1 MPTHALNAA
10 NPSSFPRKRESR
22 VQQTTLKIV
31 KRALKAAG
39 ALIPQLLFWAAI
51 LCAFQCAPIA
61 AQTLPSQWLPASPLS
76 LQDGR
81 AAPRQADI
89 AAEGAYA
96 AAVWSAEPLGVRT
109 LFWRESGDR
118 GETWTPVTLLF
129 PPDAERTEPTAA
141 HDGSSLWVAW
151 TQRDPDGGTDI
162 WTARRTENGWAN
174 PTRATASGSASRP
187 RLAVTRS
194 SPRRAAL
201 AYEDRSGAFPRAM
214 LAESENGG
222 ADWSAP
228 RPLGDPAA
236 PSAQPD
242 IAAANGI
249 FHLVWQDFQ
258 TAQPHLYYA
267 ARGRGFAPPIRRLS
281 QTPGV
286 RSPFIDA
293 RDGKLLAAWERHA
306 GVGGPDIYAAL
317 GDSNAREWTPPAA
330 LTSGVSQSARPTGA
344 VREEGSVVVWQDG
357 RSGRFD
363 LYAAQTQPDGSW
375 EAPFALVESSA
386 PSTQPRMS
394 AGQAQLVWMENGAV
408 LHSARDAVPPDQPS
422 QPVHFDLSAN
432 AGWDDDGTLLFR
444 WEETPDAH
452 AYRADV
458 TINGAEIQTFMLD
471 APTLTLTLPAGT
483 AVVTATAI
491 DAVGNAGAPSIP
503 SAPVR
508 VDATPPTAR
517 IYRPVNGERLFTD
530 YAALFSC
537 VDANLKSCVVEIG
550 EGENPSEWTPLAGP
564 FIESFEEPK
573 SAPFQLNRRGGVI
586 TLRVRAED
594 AAGNRS
600 EAVARAVVDLEEP
613 PMGRIERHSPL
624 RDEPTLAAGRRGADW
639 SDAAQ
644 RLAYISDESGAADLW
659 TARLDG
665 SDASPAAADA
675 FLDASPSWHPNGKWI
690 AYASLRGGA
699 WQIAARDWRTGEERP
714 LVMSAYDDR
723 EPSWSPDGSA
733 LAFVSGRSGRDEIYL
748 LENAEEALNGADA
761 LIRRA
766 DRSGVPGRRPSWH
779 PNGTKLAYESLQ
791 GGAPHIWTLDL
802 YEGAPR
808 PLIQIADS
816 RAPVYS
822 AAGKRVMFTRFING
836 SPSLWVWSALS
847 GSVHRLTPLGLEA
860 QYGVWTAGES
870 AAFETGG
877 DLAVA
882 PLLAPAPDLE
892 ARIES
897 PRSGSVVSGQVKIAG
912 SARGVHFDSYD
923 LTYAPAD
930 DSAAPISITGVASSP
945 VERGGFLGLW
955 NAEGLSGEFI
965 LRLMVNGAD
974 GQPAASA
981 QSRVSILAPSA
992 ELDIWE
998 PGNGMQTLEKEI
1010 RLRGR
1015 ARGLLSVNGERLPL
1029 NKEGYFDAVYPL
1041 LPGENL
1047 LKFVLQDHAG
1057 RTTLDERVVRRV
1069 SSPFEIQLDAP
1080 SNFEMLE
1087 TPYVRVSGRAAEAR
1101 TVWINGETAA
1111 LGENGAFE
1119 RWTSVP
1125 SEGGY
1130 IEARAVDALGREAS
1144 VRRWVAVRSDSA
1156 SALVDSSP
1164 PALVDPSPPF
1174 NAVLSD
1180 SRPTF
1185 QARILDNR
1193 PLEGFGI
1200 SVFLDGEEIEEG
1212 GWQLDAQ
1219 TGAFRFEPPTALQ
1232 DGAHLLLIK
1241 GADAAGNA
1249 LINGQWRVTID
1260 SVPLLARLSLFP
1272 SSADEFTAVLLTSNR
1287 PLERIER
1294 AQLRLNGQTIGA
1306 PFQLN
1311 RIEEAAQW
1319 QALEPFFERGSAE
1332 FAYAAVLNA
1341 RLAGGGIALV
1351 ETRGKDGKTA
1361 LLSGEYV
1368 RGALSVNETLSLN
1381 LKNGV
1386 RADFFPAET
1395 GGEAVVRSADGL
1407 DADLAA
1413 SQWRGAAE
1421 RGLSPDALGAFTYSV
1436 ETTAPEAQFRLSA
1449 PLDADMPRAWML
1461 WDRIRRR
1468 WRPMPDVM
1476 TIQPGENAEAAL
1488 LGDAH
1493 PPYLTRVDLP
1503 SAEASRFYVE
1513 AEFADDGVGIDAPRT
1528 TARLNGLPAQA
1539 SVLSGENAARVRFI
1553 PSNLRRGLHTLTLNV
1568 YDRAGNRASESF
1580 EFFTEGG
1587 FGFAAFQLAPNPAS
1601 NGEGRVL
1608 FQLTQRADVTMEIY
1622 AIDGSL
1628 VYRDDLSDVTGDEF
1642 AQKDCRE
1649 CFTWNFVNN
1658 EGRAV
1663 APGVYIVQ
1671 LTARSKSGQT
1681 ARATAKW
1688 AALR

>member
-1 MPTHALNAA
+1 M
-10 NPSSFPRKRESR
+10 
-22 VQQTTLKIV
+22 V

-39 ALIPQLLFWAAI
+39 ASILRLFLGAAT
-51 LCAFQCAPIA
+51 LCALQSTPAD
-61 AQTLPSQWLPASPLS
+61 AQTLPQQWLPASPLS

-89 AAEGAYA
+89 AAAGTYA
-96 AAVWSAEPLGVRT
+96 AVVWSADPFGVQT
-109 LFWRESGDR
+109 LFWRESVDR
-118 GETWTPVTLLF
+118 GETWEPVTLLF
-129 PPDAERTEPTAA
+129 PPDAERTEPAAA

-151 TQRDPDGGTDI
+151 TQRSPDGGTDI
-162 WTARRTENGWAN
+162 WTARRSENGWTS
-174 PTRATASGSASRP
+174 PTRATAAGSAARP

-214 LAESENGG
+214 LVESENGG
-222 ADWSAP
+222 TVWSAP
-228 RPLGDPAA
+228 RPLGDADA
-236 PSAQPD
+236 PTAQPD
-242 IAAANGI
+242 VAAINGV
-249 FHLVWQDFQ
+249 FHLVWQDFR
-258 TAQPHLYYA
+258 TPQPHLYYA
-267 ARGRGFAPPIRRLS
+267 ARGRGFASPIRRLS

-293 RDGKLLAAWERHA
+293 RDGKLLAAWEGQPGA
-306 GVGGPDIYAAL
+306 GGPDIYAAL
-317 GDSNAREWTPPAA
+317 GDSNTREWTPPSA
-330 LTSGVSQSARPTGA
+330 LTNTASQSARPTGSVWGGGA
-344 VREEGSVVVWQDG
+344 VVVWQDG
-357 RSGRFD
+357 RSGLFD
-363 LYAAQTQPDGSW
+363 LYAAQMQPDGSW

-386 PSTQPRMS
+386 PSTLPRMS
-394 AGQAQLVWMENGAV
+394 ASFDLPGGQAQLIWMENGAV
-408 LHSARDAVPPDQPS
+408 LHSARDSIPPDRPS

-444 WEETPDAH
+444 WEETLGAH
-452 AYRADV
+452 AYQADL
-458 TINGAEIQTFMLD
+458 TIDGAETQTIMLD
-471 APTLTLTLPAGT
+471 APTLTLTLAAGT
-483 AVVTATAI
+483 AVLTVTAV
-491 DAVGNAGAPSIP
+491 DAVGNASEPSIP
-503 SAPVR
+503 SVPVR
-508 VDATPPTAR
+508 VDSIPPAAR
-517 IYRPVNGERLFTD
+517 IYRPVDGEQLFAE

-550 EGENPSEWTPLAGP
+550 EGENPSEWAPLAGP
-564 FIESFEEPK
+564 FIESFEEPQ
-573 SAPFQLNRRGGVI
+573 SALFQVNRRSGVV

-600 EAVARAVVDLEEP
+600 EAVARAVVDVEEP
-613 PMGRIERHSPL
+613 PAAQIESHSPL
-624 RDEPTLAAGRRGADW
+624 WEEPILATGRRDADW

-675 FLDASPSWHPNGKWI
+675 FLDASPSWHPNGRWI
-690 AYASLRGGA
+690 AYASLRGGV
-699 WQIAARDWRTGEERP
+699 WQIAARDWRTGEEKP
-714 LVMSAYDDR
+714 LVISEYEDR

-733 LAFVSGRSGRDEIYL
+733 LAFVSARSGRDEIYL
-748 LENAEEALNGADA
+748 LENAEAALNDA
-761 LIRRA
+761 PPLIRQAVRG
-766 DRSGVPGRRPSWH
+766 GVPGRRPSWH
-779 PNGTKLAYESLQ
+779 PNGTALAYESLQ

-808 PLIQIADS
+808 LLIQIADS

-822 AAGKRVMFTRFING
+822 PAGKRVMFTRFING

-847 GSVHRLTPLGLEA
+847 GDVHRLTPLGLEA
-860 QYGVWTAGES
+860 QFGVWTAGES

-882 PLLAPAPDLE
+882 PLVAPAPELE
-892 ARIES
+892 ARIAS
-897 PRSGSVVSGQVKIAG
+897 PRSGSVVSGRVKVTG
-912 SARGVHFDSYD
+912 SARGERFDSYD

-930 DSAAPISITGVASSP
+930 RSAAPVSVTGVASSP
-945 VERGGFLGLW
+945 VERDGFLGLW
-955 NAEGLSGEFI
+955 NAEGLSGDFI

-981 QSRVSILAPSA
+981 ESRVSILAPSA
-992 ELDIWE
+992 ELDIRE
-998 PGNGMQTLEKEI
+998 PGNGMRTLEKEI

-1029 NKEGYFDAVYPL
+1029 NEEGYFDAVYPIQL
-1041 LPGENL
+1041 GENL
-1047 LKFVLQDHAG
+1047 LNFVLQDHAG
-1057 RTTLDERVVRRV
+1057 RTTRDERVVRRV
-1069 SSPFEIQLDAP
+1069 SSTFKIQLDAP
-1080 SNFEMLE
+1080 SDFELLE

-1101 TVWINGETAA
+1101 AVWINGETAA
-1111 LGENGAFE
+1111 LSENGAFE
-1119 RWTSVP
+1119 RWTSAP

-1130 IEARAVDALGREAS
+1130 IEARAIDALGREAS
-1144 VRRWVAVRSDSA
+1144 VRRWVAVRSDGA
-1156 SALVDSSP
+1156 SSLVDSIP
-1164 PALVDPSPPF
+1164 PALVDPSPSF
-1174 NAVLSD
+1174 NAVLND
-1180 SRPTF
+1180 SLPTF

-1193 PLEGFGI
+1193 PLEGLSL
-1200 SVFLDGEEIEEG
+1200 SVFLDGKEIEEG

-1219 TGAFRFEPPTALQ
+1219 TGSFRFDPPTALQ

-1249 LINGQWRVTID
+1249 LINGEWSVTID

-1272 SSADEFTAVLLTSNR
+1272 SSVDEFTAVLLTSNQ
-1287 PLERIER
+1287 PLERVER

-1306 PFQLN
+1306 PFRLS

-1341 RLAGGGIALV
+1341 RLAGGGAALI
-1351 ETRGKDGKTA
+1351 EARGRDDKAA
-1361 LLSGEYV
+1361 LLSGEYA
-1368 RGALSVNETLSLN
+1368 RGSLSADQMLSLR
-1381 LKNGV
+1381 LMNGV
-1386 RADFFPAET
+1386 QADFFPAQT

-1407 DADLAA
+1407 DADLAV
-1413 SQWRGAAE
+1413 SQWREAAE
-1421 RGLSPDALGAFTYSV
+1421 RGLIPDALGAFTYSI
-1436 ETTAPEAQFRLSA
+1436 ETTAPEAQFRLLA

-1468 WRPMPDVM
+1468 WRPMPDVAAV
-1476 TIQPGENAEAAL
+1476 PSGERAVAAL
-1488 LGDAH
+1488 LGDPH

-1503 SAEASRFYVE
+1503 SAAASRFYLE

-1528 TARLNGLPAQA
+1528 TAQLNGLPAPV
-1539 SVLSGENAARVRFI
+1539 SLLSIENAARVRFI
-1553 PSNLRRGLHTLTLNV
+1553 PSDLRRGLHTLTLNV

-1580 EFFTEGG
+1580 EFFTEGE
-1587 FGFAAFQLAPNPAS
+1587 FGFAAFQLAPNPAP

-1671 LTARSKSGQT
+1671 LTARNGSGQT
-1681 ARATAKW
+1681 ARVTAKW
-1688 AALR
+1688 AAIR